1 MNRVN
6 NYPIPTIES
15 LKEDI
20 SALKELLEKT
30 EAVGVTGSLAHG
42 CFKKWTSDIDFFVI
56 QRVSVSDKE
65 RDEMRSAL
73 QKLAW
78 ERYGRGADV
87 LFYTLR
93 GLKAIPSWYTV
104 IMASDGVLLHD
115 KGRVKKIFHRIVSLA
130 QKKGLVHKFYDGQ
143 PVWEMGRPMKPGEII
158 SLKLEDDEND
168 QR

>member
-1 MNRVN
+1 MND

-20 SALKELLEKT
+20 STLGELLKTT
-30 EAVGVTGSLAHG
+30 EAVGVTGSLAYG

-56 QRVSVSDKE
+56 LRESVSDKE
-65 RDEMRSAL
+65 RNEIRSAL
-73 QKLAW
+73 RKLAW
-78 ERYGRGADV
+78 ERYSRGADV

-93 GLKAIPSWYTV
+93 GLRAIPSWYTI
-104 IMASDGVLLHD
+104 IMASDGIFLYD
-115 KGRVKKIFHRIVSLA
+115 KGRVKKIFQRIVSLA

-158 SLKLEDDEND
+158 SIELEDDEYD
-168 QR
+168 